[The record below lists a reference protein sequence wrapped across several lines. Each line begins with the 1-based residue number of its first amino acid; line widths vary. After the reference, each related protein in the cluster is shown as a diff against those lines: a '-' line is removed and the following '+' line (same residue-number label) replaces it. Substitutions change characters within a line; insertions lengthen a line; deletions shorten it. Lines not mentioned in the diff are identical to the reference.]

1 MSNLR
6 DLPAPSICHEDL
18 MLATPGK
25 LFSAKGWI
33 FELKH
38 DGFRCLIT
46 KRGGGVRL
54 ESRSGR
60 DMSPCFPELV
70 DEISPIRADFVADA
84 ELVVLDEQGRPI
96 WERLTA
102 RHAIKNPARVRQ
114 AAAQDPAALFAFD
127 LLWLNGADF
136 RPRPLLERKAALYG
150 TLPANRRIRYA
161 GHFADSS
168 NELWQLAVQLELEGI
183 VAKDAASA
191 YSAGRSTRW
200 QKIKTTIGTGERAP
214 SWRRPRGS
222 CGAGLNLLNR
232 PNRRRVSGIPANV
245 DVTRGSAYD
254 RTYSPHILH
263 KRAAQGVYGHIG
275 AS

>member
-1 MSNLR
+1 MSNLGG
-6 DLPAPSICHEDL
+6 LPPITHRDL

-46 KRGGGVRL
+46 KLGDTVRL

-60 DMSPCFPELV
+60 NMSPCFPELV
-70 DEISPIRADFVADA
+70 DELRPIRADFVADS

-102 RHAIKNPARVRQ
+102 RHVIKNPARVRQ
-114 AAAQDPAALFAFD
+114 AAAEDPAALFAFD

-136 RPRPLLERKAALYG
+136 RPRPLLERKDALYR

-161 GHFADSS
+161 AHFADSS
-168 NELWQLAVQLELEGI
+168 KDLWQLAVELELEGI
-183 VAKDAASA
+183 VAKDAASV
-191 YSAGRSTRW
+191 YTAGRSSRW
-200 QKIKTTIGTGERAP
+200 LKIKTDAGAERERQ
-214 SWRRPRGS
+214 RRPR
-222 CGAGLNLLNR
+222 R
-232 PNRRRVSGIPANV
+232 
-245 DVTRGSAYD
+245 
-254 RTYSPHILH
+254 
-263 KRAAQGVYGHIG
+263 
-275 AS
+275 